1 MMKKTAFFLASLLL
15 GSAATFA
22 QMTCVVAHRGY
33 WDAEGSAQNSI
44 RALVKADSI
53 DCYGSELDVWMTA
66 DKKLVVNHDPDING
80 IHIETAKAKDVLAQK
95 LSNGE
100 SVPTL
105 EQYLDSSLSLKPRL
119 ILELKPHADK
129 KHEEDAVKAIVKMVK
144 ERGLEANMEYITFS
158 KPGFI
163 NLIKYAPKGTPILYL
178 AGELTPREIKAMGG
192 TGIDYHYSV
201 LKKNPWWIDECHALN
216 LRVNAWTVNDEK
228 TMLWCIEHGVDII
241 TTNAPELLQQLI
253 REK

>member
-1 MMKKTAFFLASLLL
+1 M
-15 GSAATFA
+15 
-22 QMTCVVAHRGY
+22 
-33 WDAEGSAQNSI
+33 
-44 RALVKADSI
+44 
-53 DCYGSELDVWMTA
+53 
-66 DKKLVVNHDPDING
+66 
-80 IHIETAKAKDVLAQK
+80 LAQK

-129 KHEEDAVKAIVKMVK
+129 KHDEDAIKAIVKMVK

-178 AGELTPREIKAMGG
+178 AGELTPREIKATGG
-192 TGIDYHYSV
+192 TGID
-201 LKKNPWWIDECHALN
+201 
-216 LRVNAWTVNDEK
+216 
-228 TMLWCIEHGVDII
+228 
-241 TTNAPELLQQLI
+241 
-253 REK
+253 